1 MGTREDTYGGI
12 YDSELGNLKKKGE
25 SDSDCRIRLAKE
37 SRDHVLK
44 HDKYK
49 LFEPYAKA
57 IGIDQVPEI
66 EGWKEHQERLDKI
79 QAELAEKKRIA
90 DEKKQKEEEERKLKA
105 ANEAEERR
113 IREEK
118 EQALKMERIKIDFM
132 KMVAGVDMKKGKK
145 K

>member
-1 MGTREDTYGGI
+1 MG
-12 YDSELGNLKKKGE
+12 GE
-25 SDSDCRIRLAKE
+25 SDADCRIRLAKE

-44 HDKYK
+44 HDKYH

-79 QAELAEKKRIA
+79 EAELAEQKKIAEEKKR
-90 DEKKQKEEEERKLKA
+90 KEEEERRLKA
-105 ANEAEERR
+105 
-113 IREEK
+113 K
-118 EQALKMERIKIDFM
+118 KQAMKMERIKIDFM

-145 K
+145 VRKA